1 MTTFSNISI
10 LEEIWLFLYKG
21 VCDPDDAI
29 KSTSF
34 SLFVFTV
41 RTLYFNML
49 NMQSAFV
56 FNHIRSDVIL
66 LTAVSSCVHAHVC
79 ECVVN
84 TVGSVF
90 KSTVKLKVVKLYKAL
105 TSVPL
110 TLHVLFLTEE
120 DARAKRAFFPQRA
133 KSSRRALLSKVLKTH
148 RDQNMR

>member
-1 MTTFSNISI
+1 
-10 LEEIWLFLYKG
+10 
-21 VCDPDDAI
+21 
-29 KSTSF
+29 
-34 SLFVFTV
+34 
-41 RTLYFNML
+41 
-49 NMQSAFV
+49 MQSAFV

-66 LTAVSSCVHAHVC
+66 TAVSSCVHAHVC
-79 ECVVN
+79 VVN
-84 TVGSVF
+84 RNMNRCKCRYCFLLQPVGSVF